1 MNQSE
6 NKESQVPQTVQIS
19 HLQLLI
25 NAVVLAYHRNAY
37 TLKEAGTI
45 WKALEY
51 FINTGNAVMPQVH
64 RNEQQQQQQQQ
75 QQLTPNTQSKV
86 TQPSTQVSPV
96 TQAGQKTPS
105 SVHTIQP
112 EESKPDSNLILNVVD
127 KQ

>member
-6 NKESQVPQTVQIS
+6 NKESQGPQTVQIS

-51 FINTGNAVMPQVH
+51 FINTGNAVMPQVQ
-64 RNEQQQQQQQQ
+64 RNDQQQPQQVSS
-75 QQLTPNTQSKV
+75 NTQSKV

-96 TQAGQKTPS
+96 TQAGQKSTAT
-105 SVHTIQP
+105 VHTIQP
-112 EESKPDSNLILNVVD
+112 EESKPDSNLVLNVVD